1 MLFKRQMQPQL
12 QLGAGERR
20 LQQAAAGAR
29 AGPGPSD
36 VQRHLSYQCALF
48 QQRRHRQRARRRS
61 CRRRRRKRGKNGQQ
75 LRQATAAPRGLAATP
90 ICGKMAGVAMPKF
103 LTGTTQTGGVRGR
116 GHAVDSGHPSSS
128 RQRAGKLRRDDT
140 GTRRLESR
148 INE

>member
-1 MLFKRQMQPQL
+1 
-12 QLGAGERR
+12 
-20 LQQAAAGAR
+20 
-29 AGPGPSD
+29 
-36 VQRHLSYQCALF
+36 
-48 QQRRHRQRARRRS
+48 
-61 CRRRRRKRGKNGQQ
+61 
-75 LRQATAAPRGLAATP
+75 LRQATAAARGSGATP
-90 ICGKMAGVAMPKF
+90 ICGKMADVAMPKF